1 MTSPRE
7 AGAGDTADGG
17 EAAGDVFGSVEDV
30 INRFAEH
37 GYLADQR
44 LGTTVFLQ
52 TRLAKPLLLEGPA
65 GVGKT
70 QLAKS
75 LAEVTGRRLLRL
87 QCYEGQDETTA
98 LYDWDYG
105 KQLLYTQLL
114 REKIG
119 QIVGD
124 AEGLSEAVAR
134 IAAEESVFFSEQ
146 FLAARPLLEAVR
158 SEEAVVL
165 LIDEVDRADEAL
177 EAVLLEL
184 LAEYQVSVPEL
195 GTFRAR
201 HDPFVVL
208 TSNNTRDLSAA
219 LKRRCLHLS
228 LDYPDAERE
237 LAIIKSKDTG
247 LPDALARALI
257 DVVRGLRDLD
267 LRKAPSISETI
278 DWART
283 LAVLGASELTAD
295 LLAQTANVVV
305 KYDRDLRRTLEVLP
319 KLVDPNAVV
328 AERATPAHGH
338 RHGPRPSTST
348 GRASTSMS
356 TLPPIRRHH
365 PAGPARRT
373 RAGGRRGR
381 PRMSPAGT
389 LTTTTDRPAPARNP
403 PRSARARANGRS
415 TPGAPAAVPSEER
428 SWKSRCTGSSGCCG
442 APGSGSASPRPWTR
456 CGRSPRPASR
466 PTVS

>member
-1 MTSPRE
+1 MTETTP
-7 AGAGDTADGG
+7 GD
-17 EAAGDVFGSVEDV
+17 DVFDSVGNDIFDSVEDV
-30 INRFAEH
+30 VTRFTEH

-44 LGTTVFLQ
+44 LATTVFLQ
-52 TRLAKPLLLEGPA
+52 SRLDKPVLLEGPA

-75 LAEVTGRRLLRL
+75 LAEVTGRPLLRL
-87 QCYEGQDETTA
+87 QCYEGQDESTA
-98 LYDWDYG
+98 LYEWDYG

-124 AEGLSEAVAR
+124 ASSIEESVDR
-134 IAAEESVFFSEQ
+134 ISAEDSVFFSER
-146 FLAARPLLEAVR
+146 FLAPRPLLDAVR
-158 SEEAVVL
+158 SDVPVVL

-195 GTFRAR
+195 GTYRAK
-201 HDPFVVL
+201 HLPYVVL

-237 LAIIKSKDTG
+237 LDIIRSKQTG
-247 LPDALARALI
+247 LPDALARTLVE
-257 DVVRGLRDLD
+257 VVRGLRDLD

-283 LAVLGASELTAD
+283 LAVLGATELTAE

-319 KLVDPNAVV
+319 KLVDPNATVPDSR
-328 AERATPAHGH
+328 ERHSHGH
-338 RHGPRPSTST
+338 GHSHSHPHDDHTHDDHSHDDDPAPSASDPA
-348 GRASTSMS
+348 GIEKRASKDE
-356 TLPPIRRHH
+356 PGRHDA
-365 PAGPARRT
+365 PNYGIAAGQRPQVKRSQGERSFNTRGARR
-373 RAGGRRGR
+373 R
-381 PRMSPAGT
+381 P
-389 LTTTTDRPAPARNP
+389 
-403 PRSARARANGRS
+403 
-415 TPGAPAAVPSEER
+415 V
-428 SWKSRCTGSSGCCG
+428 
-442 APGSGSASPRPWTR
+442 
-456 CGRSPRPASR
+456 
-466 PTVS
+466 